1 MFLFSYT
8 DTIKNLLAENHNLF
22 LDKILF
28 NIARSV
34 FHTSSLGPSHRL
46 SCACLFCGENILE
59 GLWQA
64 PTTLMTVALTG
75 DTRQG
80 RDVSADQEMAATTL
94 MSHLSKSLPC
104 L

>member
-34 FHTSSLGPSHRL
+34 FHTSSLRPSHRL

-80 RDVSADQEMAATTL
+80 KDVSADQEMAATTL